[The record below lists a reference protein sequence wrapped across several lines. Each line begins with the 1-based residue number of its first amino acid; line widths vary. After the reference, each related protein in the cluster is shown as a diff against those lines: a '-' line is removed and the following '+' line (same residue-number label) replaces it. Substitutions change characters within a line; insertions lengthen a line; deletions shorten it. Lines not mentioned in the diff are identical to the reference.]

1 MRVRSALFSRAY
13 YDIIAMRYYMR
24 KVVTSLLC
32 AFLFAGCFMRRD
44 NSADF
49 AAYEGFYKSILD
61 NDKFQEGSLYYQIS
75 AEMSTLADG
84 SHRYYIFLDDA
95 QIAMYDVVMLAIEN
109 GTPFEGS
116 TKMMPSIGVFE
127 SQDYSLIPYQARTE
141 KGYVK
146 GLVLSGETAEDS
158 VDIALLVE
166 WRDKNKENA
175 YREYLSFSITEAG
188 YTAVTRQMP
197 AEQPEAPEE
206 AEQNE
211 VQTVNE

>member
-1 MRVRSALFSRAY
+1 
-13 YDIIAMRYYMR
+13 MR

-32 AFLFAGCFMRRD
+32 AFLFAGCFMRKD

-95 QIAMYDVVMLAIEN
+95 QIAMYDVVMLAVEN
-109 GTPFEGS
+109 GTPFEGG

-141 KGYVK
+141 KGFVK
-146 GLVLSGETAEDS
+146 GLVLSGETQDDS
-158 VDIALLVE
+158 IDIALLVE

-175 YREYLSFSITEAG
+175 HREYLSFAITEEG
-188 YTAVTRQMP
+188 YTAMTRQMP
-197 AEQPEAPEE
+197 AEQPEEIEVPAE

-211 VQTVNE
+211 EQTVNE